1 MAENKVI
8 LIEDDLDLAEI
19 YHLKMQLDGI
29 KAIIVSS
36 PSKAIEI
43 LVKEQPDLVLLDIMM
58 PEINGFDLFAQ
69 IKKNETIKDIPIYI
83 WSNLAQEK
91 DKERARNLK
100 VDGYL
105 VKSEYTPADLAKK
118 VKELINKK

>member
-1 MAENKVI
+1 MSKNKVI

-19 YHLKMQLDGI
+19 YRLKMSLENI
-29 KAIIVSS
+29 EAIVVSD
-36 PSKAIEI
+36 PTKAIESLNEEI
-43 LVKEQPDLVLLDIMM
+43 PDLILLDIMM
-58 PEINGFDLFAQ
+58 PEINGFELFEQ
-69 IKKNETIKDIPIYI
+69 IKQEDKLKNIPIYI
-83 WSNLAQEK
+83 WSNLAQKK
-91 DKERARNLK
+91 DKERADKIK

>member
-1 MAENKVI
+1 MSKNKVI

-19 YHLKMQLDGI
+19 YRLKMSLENI
-29 KAIIVSS
+29 EAIVVSD
-36 PSKAIEI
+36 PTKAIES
-43 LVKEQPDLVLLDIMM
+43 LNKEIPDLILLDIMM
-58 PEINGFDLFAQ
+58 PEINGFELFEQ
-69 IKKNETIKDIPIYI
+69 IKQEDKLKNIPIYI
-83 WSNLAQEK
+83 WSNLAQKK
-91 DKERARNLK
+91 DKERADKIK